1 MKTAWLFDLGNPNS
15 ALMTLAPTTYHIIF
29 TGAIF
34 LVAIGIVLWAG
45 MLRKRRKRRELH
57 HWRRQS
63 RQGATAA
70 PEAKA
75 TEPPPAE
82 SKKRRRRRR
91 RSEPPRNPT
100 LAETRGLPPVRDA
113 QPPEQN

>member
-1 MKTAWLFDLGNPNS
+1 MKTALLFELANHNATFV
-15 ALMTLAPTTYHIIF
+15 ALTPTTYHIIF

-34 LVAIGIVLWAG
+34 LVAVGIVLWAG
-45 MLRKRRKRRELH
+45 VLRKRRKRRERH

-75 TEPPPAE
+75 AEPPAE
-82 SKKRRRRRR
+82 SKRRRR

-113 QPPEQN
+113 QPPEHH